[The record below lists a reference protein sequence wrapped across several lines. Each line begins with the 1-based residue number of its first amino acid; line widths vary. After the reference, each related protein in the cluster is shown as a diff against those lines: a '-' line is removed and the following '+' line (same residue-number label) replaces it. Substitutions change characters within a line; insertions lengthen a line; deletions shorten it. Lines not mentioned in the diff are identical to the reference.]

1 MQGADR
7 GTTKTATIK
16 KKKTTVDMFD
26 VPSSQG
32 TSPSLGV
39 QRGRKRNR
47 DWGGSHRGESE
58 HKVVEEE
65 EEEVDDEDERFSGE
79 DDDDEDGRG
88 GGYGSGGGGKA
99 QGGDLAAILR
109 NFIVT
114 LFTPK

>member
-1 MQGADR
+1 VQGADR

-65 EEEVDDEDERFSGE
+65 EEEVDDEDERSSGD
-79 DDDDEDGRG
+79 DDDDENGRG
-88 GGYGSGGGGKA
+88 GDMVAAEEGSARGGFSSG
-99 QGGDLAAILR
+99 IS
-109 NFIVT
+109 
-114 LFTPK
+114 